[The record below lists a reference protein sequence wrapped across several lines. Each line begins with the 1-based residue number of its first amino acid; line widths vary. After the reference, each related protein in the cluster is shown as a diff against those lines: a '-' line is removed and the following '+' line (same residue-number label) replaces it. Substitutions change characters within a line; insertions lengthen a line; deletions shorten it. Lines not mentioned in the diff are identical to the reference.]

1 MAIRPSKI
9 GNRVDGES
17 TKRERIGNV
26 RYPFSF
32 LFSIAL
38 LSLTKSFRECR
49 RWFSHEQKL
58 YGQILPPLLSW
69 ST

>member
-1 MAIRPSKI
+1 MVIE
-9 GNRVDGES
+9 VDGES

-38 LSLTKSFRECR
+38 LSITEPFRECR
-49 RWFSHEQKL
+49 RWLSHEQKL
-58 YGQILPPLLSW
+58 YDQILPPLLSW